1 MKDFIYYAPTEVTF
15 GRDAEEKTGEVAVKY
30 GKRAL
35 IVYGRESVVKSGL
48 LDRVAASLERAGV
61 AYSLFGG
68 AQPNPTLAH
77 AEEGV
82 LKAVGFGA
90 DLVIGVGGGSAID
103 TAKGIA
109 HGSANPGVPLWDIW
123 TRKSPL
129 TRSLPVGVVLTMAAA
144 GSEMS
149 DSAVLTNES
158 IPKKAGI
165 STEFNRPKFAI
176 VDPSLGATV
185 PKYQIAA
192 GIADI
197 MMHTM
202 ERYFIPD
209 SEAELTDEIAE
220 GLLRTVVRN
229 GKKLVVDPGDYGAA
243 CEIFWASSLSHNGL
257 TGCGRDKDF
266 SVHKLGHA
274 LSAKYGA
281 THGASLAAVW
291 GSWAEEV
298 YRDCLPRFARFA
310 EKVWDVKEDDA
321 AAEAKAGIFRTVEFF
336 SSIGM
341 PTSLP
346 ELGVDPSDD
355 DLRALALDATANGTL
370 KLSRIKPLGAKEV
383 EKIFK
388 RATKDYLNED
398 IV

>member
-1 MKDFIYYAPTEVTF
+1 MKDFRYYAPTEVEF
-15 GRDAEEKTGEVAVKY
+15 GKDAENKTGELAVKY

-35 IVYGRESVVKSGL
+35 LVFGRESVVKSGL
-48 LDRVAASLERAGV
+48 LDRVAASLKKAGV
-61 AYSLFGG
+61 ACSLFGG

-77 AEEGV
+77 AEAGV
-82 LKAVGFGA
+82 AKAIEYGA
-90 DLVIGVGGGSAID
+90 DLIIGVGGGSAID

-109 HGSANPGVPLWDIW
+109 HGAANPGLPLWDIW
-123 TRKSPL
+123 TGKVPL
-129 TRSLPVGVVLTMAAA
+129 TDSLPVGVVLTMAAA

-149 DSAVLTNES
+149 DSAVLTNEAVS
-158 IPKKAGI
+158 KKAGI
-165 STEFNRPKFAI
+165 STDFNRPKFAV
-176 VDPSLGATV
+176 VDPALGATV

-209 SEAELTDEIAE
+209 SRAELTDEIAE
-220 GLLRTVVRN
+220 GLLRTVVKN
-229 GKKLVVDPGDYGAA
+229 GRKLVDDPNDYDAA

-257 TGCGRDKDF
+257 TGCGREKDF

-298 YRDCLPRFARFA
+298 YSDCLPRFARFA
-310 EKVWDVKEDDA
+310 EKVWGVKENDA
-321 AAEAKAGIFRTVEFF
+321 AATAKIGICRTSEYF

-341 PTSLP
+341 PTSLN
-346 ELGVDPSDD
+346 ELNVEPTED

-370 KLSRIKPLGAKEV
+370 KLSRIKPLGVEEV
-383 EKIFK
+383 ERIFR
-388 RATKDYLNED
+388 RARR
-398 IV
+398 